1 MKQSTCKRYL
11 LGIFVLT
18 VVFSLVMVS
27 SLSAREKMV
36 SGEESQAQLK
46 RARINAQI
54 AEMRAEI
61 KANGLSF
68 TVGYNPA
75 MEYDLEEITGFNPM
89 LARPLF
95 YEVESPQL
103 DLSRVKELPSY
114 YISPYVTPVKDQGN
128 CGSCWA
134 FAGVGA
140 FESSIYKKDG
150 VIVDL
155 SEQYLVSCN
164 NDGWGCGGGWWAYD
178 LFVNPG
184 AVMESCFPYEADD
197 VPCGHNCPYPYVAQ
211 GYAYCT
217 KSDEVATVES
227 IKNAIYN
234 YGGVNV
240 ALYVNH
246 FFQAY
251 TGGVLDKCARN
262 PRWTNHMVMLVG
274 WDDSTGAWR
283 LKNSWGTGWG
293 EQGFM
298 WITYNCNLVGYGA
311 SYVIY

>member
-1 MKQSTCKRYL
+1 MKQLTCKRYL

-18 VVFSLVMVS
+18 VVFSLVMFS

-36 SGEESQAQLK
+36 SDEESRAELK

-61 KANGLSF
+61 KANGWSF

-89 LARPLF
+89 LARPLI
-95 YEVESPQL
+95 YEVESPKL
-103 DLSRVKELPSY
+103 ELSRVKELPSY
-114 YISPYVTPVKDQGN
+114 YISPYVTPVKDQGS

-150 VIVDL
+150 FEVDL

-164 NDGWGCGGGWWAYD
+164 NDDWGCGGGWWAYD
-178 LFVNPG
+178 LFVDPG
-184 AVMESCFPYEADD
+184 AVMEECFPYEADD
-197 VPCGHNCPYPYVAQ
+197 VPCDHNCPYPYVAQ
-211 GYAYCT
+211 GYAFCQ
-217 KSDEVATVES
+217 KSDEVASVES

-240 ALYVNH
+240 AIYADH

-251 TGGVLDKCARN
+251 TGGVLSKCAKK
-262 PRWTNHMVMLVG
+262 PRWVNHMVMLVG
-274 WDDSTGAWR
+274 WDDSLGAWR

-298 WITYNCNLVGYGA
+298 WIIYNCNLVGYGA